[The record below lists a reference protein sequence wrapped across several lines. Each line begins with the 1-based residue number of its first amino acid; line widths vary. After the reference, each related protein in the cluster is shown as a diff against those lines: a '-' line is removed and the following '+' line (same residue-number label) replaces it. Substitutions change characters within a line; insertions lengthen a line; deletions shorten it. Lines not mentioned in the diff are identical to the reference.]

1 MDIFQD
7 NTQQWGNR
15 INAAVLVFRKQMEM
29 IIEARNNMAQCQ
41 QVIMQQANQIVHL
54 QAQEAG
60 FSTVQGTSS
69 AAYSKKVE
77 NFNDPGECDGS
88 KAKFE
93 EWWAKVQ
100 A

>member
-1 MDIFQD
+1 
-7 NTQQWGNR
+7 
-15 INAAVLVFRKQMEM
+15 MEM
-29 IIEARNNMAQCQ
+29 IIEARNNVAQCQ